1 MLNTIRVEL
10 PLRAPSKILNSFKT
24 IGDLNKEY
32 ANRLHFVKYIYVDP
46 KDGKMKGANPP
57 NELPLVENAY
67 ITIVGSYEEVIKFT
81 TEATKE

>member
-1 MLNTIRVEL
+1 MPDTIRVEL

-32 ANRLHFVKYIYVDP
+32 SPLLFVKYIYVDP
-46 KDGKMKGANPP
+46 QDRKMKGANPH

-67 ITIVGSYEEVIKFT
+67 ITVVGSYEDVIKFT
-81 TEATKE
+81 TDATKE